1 MRAEWREHIDE
12 LTERYR
18 TLRAGVADAQ
28 RRIAELTATARDADG
43 RITVTVDERGRLTSV
58 QLDQSAAR
66 SLPVDELGALIV
78 AASRA
83 AAAQI
88 DAQREALLAPAIP
101 ADIRERLAEAR
112 DDTGRL
118 DVTRIFGDPREHT
131 GE

>member
-18 TLRAGVADAQ
+18 TLRSGVADAQ
-28 RRIAELTATARDADG
+28 RRMAELTATARDADG
-43 RITVTVDERGRLTSV
+43 RISVTVDERGRLTSV
-58 QLDQSAAR
+58 QLDPAAAR
-66 SLPVDELGALIV
+66 SLPADELGALIV

-88 DAQREALLAPAIP
+88 DARREALLAPVLP
-101 ADIRERLAEAR
+101 DDVRRRLDDAR
-112 DDTGRL
+112 DETGRL
-118 DVTRIFGDPREHT
+118 DVTRILGDPREHA